1 MTVSPCAVGKCGY
14 YEFHAVPLI
23 LTLGDY
29 LLERS
34 KFLRKL
40 LFAHL
45 AEVHIAVFVSV
56 NGGKDDNRAV
66 HIIELRMVSDIFV
79 ALGEYLRRNISVEPL
94 MSRYFKSLCI
104 ALGLIVK
111 LERFYVCRH
120 GVVAELVYREPYAVC
135 GHCVKA
141 AQAHILYLFAL
152 IHCFPFAVNESLNP
166 EILHLVADF
175 FNQRGVYRASD
186 FFEKFYIRTLFGS
199 FYINC
204 SVIYRYILVTGIF

>member
-1 MTVSPCAVGKCGY
+1 MTVFPCAVGKCGY
-14 YEFHAVPLI
+14 YEFHAVALI

-29 LLERS
+29 FFERGQ
-34 KFLRKL
+34 FLRKL

-45 AEVHIAVFVSV
+45 AKVHIAVFVPV

-66 HIIELRMVSDIFV
+66 HIIELRIVSDIFV

-120 GVVAELVYREPYAVC
+120 GVVAEFVYREPYAVR

-152 IHCFPFAVNESLNP
+152 IHGFPFAVNGSLNS
-166 EILHLVADF
+166 EILHLIADF

-186 FFEKFYIRTLFGS
+186 FLKNFISGPFSVLFIS
-199 FYINC
+199 IA
-204 SVIYRYILVTGIF
+204 V